1 MSDKLILEIKNRLL
15 SVIKKDFKRKYLVE
29 LSWFISST
37 ALLLFSA
44 GLLELIFRFSPL
56 GRTLLFFSSFLL
68 IIIAAV
74 IFLVVPLIK
83 EKYYSK
89 PDYNKAAKLTGDYFP
104 EIKDELLNTLQI
116 AEEDSDNYSHS
127 LIEAAFRKT
136 YEKTKFIDFEKT
148 IDLTQSKKKLQ
159 YSFIILIA
167 FLSLIFI
174 TPGFSGAY
182 FRILNFNK
190 EFKKPQKFYFEV
202 SPGNYQLT
210 KDESITITVK
220 TSGEP
225 VDEVNLFIK
234 SEEQTDFSLTKLS
247 LTKEKQFRYEKQFVK
262 NSFEYFVTAQGI
274 ESEHYKIEVIDRP
287 VITGLDI
294 KIVPPAYT
302 RLPEILQSD
311 NGNIEA
317 YPGSRIIF
325 GLTSSKELKKGVI
338 NFNDSTSIE
347 LKTGYQK
354 ASGNYVISGDKKY
367 SFELTD
373 LYGNINL
380 NPILYSIT
388 TLSDAYPAIEL
399 IQPDSDL
406 RLTKNNLVQIN
417 SILSDDFGFSKLTIN
432 YKLNS
437 SKYRQAET
445 NYKSKEISVPRATK
459 EYELNYVWN
468 LTDQYLAEGEVVAFY
483 LELFDNDNINGPKS
497 VKTKIINVSVP
508 SLNDLFK
515 SVETAQDDTKKN
527 LEETFKEAEKL
538 SKELEKLTNDMKRDK
553 AEITWDEKEKI
564 EKAIDK
570 FKDLTSK
577 IDETSK
583 KLNEMK
589 KEMMENN
596 LLSEETME
604 KFMELQDLM
613 NELSSEEFKDAMKK
627 LQDSM
632 KNLMRNEVNQSM
644 ENFKLDEEM
653 FKKSL
658 ERTMNLLKRV
668 QAEMKVDEIIKRSE
682 ELAEKISELKEKTDK
697 MNLAD
702 KENRDQLKNEQ
713 KDATQDFKNLEDE
726 MSDLQKKISELNDM
740 PKDKL
745 DEIAKQLEKQQ
756 NQELS
761 EKAENNISQNQKNQ
775 AQQNQQQMQSNIQ
788 NFNKQ
793 IQDFQE
799 SMQQQNQMETFNAMM
814 KNIND
819 LLSLSKQ
826 EEKLKKET
834 DNSGISQ
841 QKFNENAK
849 TQSEIQNNLSKVMQN
864 LGELS
869 QKSFAITPEMG
880 KALGQA
886 YNNMQQSISSL
897 QNRNLGAASQSQNKS
912 MENLNQAASMMKS
925 ALDMMMQ
932 GGGSGGGM
940 MSMFQQLQQM
950 SQQQMN
956 LNQLTQMMQQGKLSK
971 EQMGQMQRLGGQQEM
986 LRKSLEQLNKEAK
999 ESGQSKRIAS
1009 NLDKIL
1015 DEMKEVVSGLETEKI
1030 NDDLIKKQEN
1040 ILSKLL
1046 DAQRSINEKDYEE
1059 NRKSNTG
1066 KNITKESPDALKLSP
1081 EERFKQLRES
1091 LNNGMREKYN
1101 KDYEELIKKYY
1112 EKIGK

>member
-1 MSDKLILEIKNRLL
+1 MSDRLIIEIKNRLL
-15 SVIKKDFKRKYLVE
+15 SVLKKDFWRKFLIN
-29 LSWFISST
+29 LSWFIIG
-37 ALLLFSA
+37 AVLLWFLA
-44 GLLELIFRFSPL
+44 GLLEIIFRFSTL
-56 GRTLLFFSSFLL
+56 GRAIVFFSYFLL
-68 IIIAAV
+68 VLIAAV
-74 IFLVVPLIK
+74 ILLLIPFIK
-83 EKYYSK
+83 EKYLSK
-89 PDYNKAAKLTGDYFP
+89 PDYNKAAKMIGDHFP

-116 AEEDSDNYSHS
+116 AEENSDNYSHS
-127 LIEAAFRKT
+127 LIEAAFKAT
-136 YEKTKFIDFEKT
+136 YEKTKNIDFEKT
-148 IDLTQSKKKLQ
+148 IDLSRSQKKLR
-159 YSFIILIA
+159 YANVLLAA
-167 FLSLIFI
+167 FMALSLLIPEF
-174 TPGFSGAY
+174 TNAY
-182 FRILNFNK
+182 HRILSFNT
-190 EFKKPQKFYFEV
+190 EFKIPQKFYFEV
-202 SPGNYQLT
+202 APGNYQLT

-220 TSGEP
+220 TTGEP
-225 VDEVNLFIK
+225 VNEVNLFIK
-234 SEEQTDFSLTKLS
+234 SEEQTDFSQIKLT
-247 LTKEKQFRYEKQFVK
+247 LTKENLFRYEKQFVK

-274 ESEHYKIEVIDRP
+274 KSDHYRINVIDRP
-287 VITGLDI
+287 VITGLNI
-294 KIVPPAYT
+294 KITPPVYT
-302 RLPEILQSD
+302 KLPEVLQSD

-317 YPGSRIIF
+317 YPGSRITF
-325 GLTSSKELKKGVI
+325 GLNSSKELKEAKI
-338 NFNDSTSIE
+338 NFSDSTSTA

-354 ASGNYVISGDKKY
+354 ANGTYIISSDKKY
-367 SFELTD
+367 SFELID
-373 LYGNINL
+373 LFGNTNL

-388 TLSDAYPAIEL
+388 TLSDAFPVIEL
-399 IQPDSDL
+399 LEPASDI
-406 RLTKNNLVQIN
+406 RLAKNNIVQIN
-417 SILSDDFGFSKLTIN
+417 SLLSDDFGFSKLTVN
-432 YKLNS
+432 YKLTS
-437 SKYRQAET
+437 SKYRQPET
-445 NYKSKEISVPRATK
+445 NFKTKEISIPKATK

-468 LTDQYLAEGEVVAFY
+468 LADQYLAEGEVVAFY
-483 LELFDNDNINGPKS
+483 LELFDNDNVSGPKS

-508 SLNDLFK
+508 SLDDLYK
-515 SVETAQDDTKKN
+515 SVENTQEDAKKD

-538 SKELEKLTNDMKRDK
+538 SKELEKLKNDLKRDK

-570 FKDLTSK
+570 FKDITSK
-577 IDETSK
+577 IDEASK
-583 KLNEMK
+583 KLNDMK

-682 ELAEKISELKEKTDK
+682 ELAEKMSELKEKTDK
-697 MNLAD
+697 MNLSD
-702 KENRDQLKNEQ
+702 KQNRDQLKSEQ
-713 KDATQDFKNLEDE
+713 KDATKDFKNLEDE
-726 MSDLQKKISELNDM
+726 MSNLQKKISELNEM

-761 EKAENNISQNQKNQ
+761 ENAENNISQNQKNQ
-775 AQQNQQQMQSNIQ
+775 AQQNQQQMQNNMQ

-793 IQDFQE
+793 MQEFQE

-819 LLSLSKQ
+819 LLSLSKSQ
-826 EEKLKKET
+826 EKLKKET

-849 TQSEIQNNLSKVMQN
+849 KQSEIQNNLSKVMQN

-886 YNNMQQSISSL
+886 YSNMQQSISSL
-897 QNRNLGAASQSQNKS
+897 QNRNTDGASQSQNKS

-932 GGGSGGGM
+932 GGGSGSGM
-940 MSMFQQLQQM
+940 MNMFQQLQQM

-956 LNQLTQMMQQGKLSK
+956 LNQLTQMMQQGKLTQQ
-971 EQMGQMQRLGGQQEM
+971 QMGQMQRLGQQQEM

-1046 DAQRSINEKDYEE
+1046 DTQRSINEKDFEE

-1066 KNITKESPDALKLSP
+1066 KNITKERPDALNLSP
-1081 EERFKQLRES
+1081 EERIKQLRES
-1091 LNNGMREKYN
+1091 LNNGTREKYN

>member
-1 MSDKLILEIKNRLL
+1 MSDKLIIEIKNRLL
-15 SVIKKDFKRKYLVE
+15 SVLKKDFKRKQLAR
-29 LSWFISST
+29 LSWFISGT
-37 ALLLFSA
+37 VLLWFLF
-44 GLLELIFRFSPL
+44 GLLESVFRFSPF
-56 GRTLLFFSSFLL
+56 GRTIIFFSYLL
-68 IIIAAV
+68 IVLIAAIILFV
-74 IFLVVPLIK
+74 IPFIK
-83 EKYYSK
+83 EKYLSK
-89 PDYNKAAKLTGDYFP
+89 PDYNKAAKMAGDYFP

-116 AEEDSDNYSHS
+116 AEENSDNYSHS
-127 LIEAAFRKT
+127 LIEAAFKAT
-136 YEKTKFIDFEKT
+136 YEKTKNIDFEKT
-148 IDLTQSKKKLQ
+148 INLSESKKKLQ
-159 YSFIILIA
+159 YSFIIITA
-167 FLSLIFI
+167 FLALILI
-174 TPGFSGAY
+174 TPGFTNAY
-182 FRILNFNK
+182 YRILNFTK
-190 EFKKPQKFYFEV
+190 EFKIPQKLYFEV

-220 TSGEP
+220 TTGEP
-225 VDEVNLFIK
+225 VNDINLYTK
-234 SEEQTDFSLTKLS
+234 SEEQTDFSQIKLT
-247 LTKEKQFRYEKQFVK
+247 LTKENLFRYEKQFVK

-274 ESEHYKIEVIDRP
+274 ESEHFKIDVIDRP

-294 KIVPPAYT
+294 KIFPPSYT
-302 RLPEILQSD
+302 KLPEVLQSD

-317 YPGSRIIF
+317 YPGSRITF
-325 GLTSSKELKKGVI
+325 GLNSSKELKEAKI
-338 NFNDSTSIE
+338 NFSDSSSTA

-354 ASGNYVISGDKKY
+354 ANGTYIISSDKKY

-373 LYGNINL
+373 LFGNKNL

-388 TLSDAYPAIEL
+388 TLSDSYPIIEL
-399 IQPDSDL
+399 IEPESDI
-406 RLTKNNLVQIN
+406 RLAKNNIVQIN

-432 YKLNS
+432 YKLTS
-437 SKYRQAET
+437 SKYRQPET
-445 NYKSKEISVPRATK
+445 IFKTKEISVPKATK
-459 EYELNYVWN
+459 EYVLNYVWN
-468 LTDQYLAEGEVVAFY
+468 MAEQYLAEGEVVAFY
-483 LELFDNDNINGPKS
+483 LELFDNDNVNGPKS

-508 SLNDLFK
+508 SLDDLYK
-515 SVETAQDDTKKN
+515 SLENTQEDTKKD

-538 SKELEKLTNDMKRDK
+538 SKELEKLKNDLKRDK
-553 AEITWDEKEKI
+553 AEITWDEKEKV

-577 IDETSK
+577 IDEASK
-583 KLNEMK
+583 KLNDMK

-682 ELAEKISELKEKTDK
+682 ELAEKMSELKEKTDK
-697 MNLAD
+697 MNLSD
-702 KENRDQLKNEQ
+702 KQNRDQLKNEQ
-713 KDATQDFKNLEDE
+713 KDATQNFKNLEDE

-745 DEIAKQLEKQQ
+745 DEIAKELDKQQ

-775 AQQNQQQMQSNIQ
+775 AQQNQQQMQNNMQ

-793 IQDFQE
+793 MQEFQE

-819 LLSLSKQ
+819 LLSLSKSQ
-826 EEKLKKET
+826 EKLKKET

-849 TQSEIQNNLSKVMQN
+849 KQSEIQNNLSKVMQN

-886 YNNMQQSISSL
+886 YSNMQQSINSL
-897 QNRNLGAASQSQNKS
+897 QNRNTGGASQNQNKS

-940 MSMFQQLQQM
+940 MNMFQQLQQM

-956 LNQLTQMMQQGKLSK
+956 LNQLTQMMQQGKLTQQ
-971 EQMGQMQRLGGQQEM
+971 QMGQMQRLGQQQEM

-1066 KNITKESPDALKLSP
+1066 KNITKERPDALNLSP
-1081 EERFKQLRES
+1081 EERIKQLRES
-1091 LNNGMREKYN
+1091 LNNGTREKYN